1 MSGVRIPLSLP
12 TLGKLTH
19 FIIYEV
25 CDYYILTH
33 NICYYGFFHCFEGSD
48 KDFMKITIQNLE
60 FPSEFK
66 KKLKIKVNNNKLI
79 IEFIS
84 GHVINLD
91 KTNLSVIEPHRII
104 VTNENKTLI
113 ALSMKMLIKFIYLI
127 MVFLYRILNSMIK
140 K

>member
-1 MSGVRIPLSLP
+1 
-12 TLGKLTH
+12 
-19 FIIYEV
+19 
-25 CDYYILTH
+25 
-33 NICYYGFFHCFEGSD
+33 
-48 KDFMKITIQNLE
+48 MKITIQNLE